1 MVLFKGQIKYS
12 ELKSCSLW
20 TQMPAFSLSSKL
32 ARYAAEWKS
41 EKQFL
46 LQHIRL
52 SKYSHH
58 ARIRPP
64 YFSGFRIAA
73 VLWQGT
79 GEEKGAL
86 LRAGCGARAW
96 RKKSTE
102 KGETQRKQEKHRT
115 GCHQF
120 PVTTEALG
128 CQGPDGRGDRGLQGG
143 AEKATL

>member
-86 LRAGCGARAW
+86 LRAGYGAGHGGRSPQIKE
-96 RKKSTE
+96 RPRESRKST
-102 KGETQRKQEKHRT
+102 G
-115 GCHQF
+115 
-120 PVTTEALG
+120 
-128 CQGPDGRGDRGLQGG
+128 QGAISSL
-143 AEKATL
+143 

>member
-1 MVLFKGQIKYS
+1 M
-12 ELKSCSLW
+12 
-20 TQMPAFSLSSKL
+20 TAFSLSSKL
-32 ARYAAEWKS
+32 ARYAEWKS

-52 SKYSHH
+52 RKYSHY

-86 LRAGCGARAW
+86 LRAGCGAGQGGRSPQIKEIP
-96 RKKSTE
+96 RESRKST
-102 KGETQRKQEKHRT
+102 GQ
-115 GCHQF
+115 GALSSL
-120 PVTTEALG
+120 VTTEALG
-128 CQGPDGRGDRGLQGG
+128 CQGPDGRGDRGLLGG